1 MHQKFL
7 WQAVDIFCIL
17 HGRPRDT
24 SIPILWTLFVFHTFK
39 LQNFG
44 QYFWISVKNQKLGL
58 KNGNEMATDG
68 NRKTSVWEYGLLKP
82 IQIQVDFHKFLFP
95 RE

>member
-1 MHQKFL
+1 M
-7 WQAVDIFCIL
+7 
-17 HGRPRDT
+17 
-24 SIPILWTLFVFHTFK
+24 
-39 LQNFG
+39 
-44 QYFWISVKNQKLGL
+44 GL

-95 RE
+95 REWKSYVDF